1 MFFREEYR
9 MYAAIRRYQI
19 DPELCSEVVKRIIED
34 FVPYIRETQ
43 GLMGYYVL
51 DAGDGRSVTLS
62 ICETEAAVETAN
74 AIAANWIKQFLAS
87 RILSKEKLSRIFLEV
102 EETLQGPFHEG
113 IPIVSSANS
122 QTSQLLSV
130 QEVCEALGMG
140 KSWVYRKIRSG
151 DIPSVKLGGAI
162 KVNRADLDGYLKN
175 HQRSKPQDEEAS
187 LL

>member
-1 MFFREEYR
+1 
-9 MYAAIRRYQI
+9 MYAAIRRYQV
-19 DPELCSEVVKRIIED
+19 DPEVCPEVVKHIIED

-51 DAGDGRSVTLS
+51 EAGEGRFVTLS
-62 ICETEAAVETAN
+62 IYETEAAVETAN
-74 AIAANWIKQFLAS
+74 TIATNWIKQFLAS
-87 RILSKEKLSRIFLEV
+87 RILSQEKLSRIFLEV

-122 QTSQLLSV
+122 QASQLLSV
-130 QEVCEALGMG
+130 EEVCEVLGMG

-151 DIPSVKLGGAI
+151 EIPSVKLGGAI

-175 HQRSKPQDEEAS
+175 HQRSKPQEEE
-187 LL
+187 